1 MAKRGLGKG
10 LGAFFGEEVTTTKEN
25 AAEKVSRSERKD
37 HLMVIRAPRKIRKK
51 MEQGKRRTAVKQQ
64 RRARMLKR
72 S

>member
-25 AAEKVSRSERKD
+25 AAEKVSRSERKE
-37 HLMVIRAPRKIRKK
+37 HLMVNQGTTKK

>member
-25 AAEKVSRSERKD
+25 AAEKVSRSERKE
-37 HLMVIRAPRKIRKK
+37 HLMVN
-51 MEQGKRRTAVKQQ
+51 QGTTKNTETAVNQQ

>member
-25 AAEKVSRSERKD
+25 AAEKVSRSERKE
-37 HLMVIRAPRKIRKK
+37 HLMV
-51 MEQGKRRTAVKQQ
+51 TAVNQQ